1 MRLRRSVLASVGLA
15 LLVTHLLV
23 LAIVAAPNPDT
34 NKNAVLITVHCES
47 GDFMVASI
55 AQNAAVAAQ
64 IVGGRTAVIMWA
76 ELFDNPEFSGEPVF
90 SFGNRGFGRSALETE
105 TCTVSDNP
113 AAPGLFMRAEMLILR
128 R

>member
-1 MRLRRSVLASVGLA
+1 MRRRRSVLASVGLA
-15 LLVTHLLV
+15 LLVGQLLV
-23 LAIVAAPNPDT
+23 LPVVAAPNPDT
-34 NKNAVLITVHCES
+34 NKNAVLLTVHCES
-47 GDFMVASI
+47 GDIMVVSI

-64 IVGGRTAVIMWA
+64 IVEGGTMVIMRA

-90 SFGNRGFGRSALETE
+90 SFGNRGFGSSALETE

-128 R
+128 H

>member
-1 MRLRRSVLASVGLA
+1 MRYRRSVLASVGTA
-15 LLVTHLLV
+15 LLVTQLLV
-23 LAIVAAPNPDT
+23 LPVVAAPNPDT
-34 NKNAVLITVHCES
+34 NKNAVLITAHCES
-47 GDFMVASI
+47 GDIVVVSI

-64 IVGGRTAVIMWA
+64 IVEGGTMVIMWA
-76 ELFDNPEFSGEPVF
+76 ELFDNPEFSGQPVF

-113 AAPGLFMRAEMLILR
+113 ATPGLFMRAEMLILR